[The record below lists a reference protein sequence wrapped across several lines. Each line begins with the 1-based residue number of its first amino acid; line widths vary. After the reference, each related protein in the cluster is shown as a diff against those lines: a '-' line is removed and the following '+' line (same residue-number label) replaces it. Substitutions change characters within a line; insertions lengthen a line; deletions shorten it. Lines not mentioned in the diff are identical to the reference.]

1 MMGLRL
7 TRKTETDGGIKNEL
21 GSYEAGVGI
30 YYSNINFQQMPE
42 F

>member
-1 MMGLRL
+1 M
-7 TRKTETDGGIKNEL
+7 DGSFKNEF
-21 GSYEAGVGI
+21 GFHEAGVGI